1 MNFSSLKHRF
11 SISKPNTK
19 LIYINIA
26 VFLAVAFVNIFRELM
41 GLSAYGFAAK
51 LQLPSDFSLF
61 LQQFWSIFTYMF
73 LHLNLLHVFFNM
85 LCLYWFGQIFL
96 MYFTNKQF
104 VGVYILG
111 GIFGGIA
118 YLLSY
123 SYIPYFEGKAS
134 LLCGASASIM
144 ALITASALEMPN
156 MPIRLLLIGTIK
168 LKWVAVATVLIS
180 VLGIT
185 SDNAGGEI
193 AHIGGAVGGWIWFVL
208 LRHNIEITKPIDYII
223 SFFTN
228 VFNIFSGKKP
238 KLKVQNNRS
247 KYHYVKP
254 DEIYNTERKQN
265 NRNLDA
271 ILDKIRKSGYGSL
284 TEEEKKQLFD
294 LSNKV

>member
-1 MNFSSLKHRF
+1 MNFASFEHHF

-26 VFLAVAFVNIFRELM
+26 VFLVVAFINVFRELM
-41 GLSAYGFAAK
+41 GMSSFGFAAK
-51 LQLPSDFSLF
+51 LQLPSDYSLF
-61 LQQFWSIFTYMF
+61 VKQFWSIFTYMF

-96 MYFTNKQF
+96 MYFTDKQF

-111 GIFGGIA
+111 GLFGGIA

-123 SYIPYFEGKAS
+123 SYIPYFEGKVA
-134 LLCGASASIM
+134 LLCGASASII

-208 LRHNIEITKPIDYII
+208 LKRNIEITKPIDFII
-223 SFFTN
+223 SFFTK
-228 VFNIFSGKKP
+228 VFNMFSGKKP
-238 KLKVQNNRS
+238 KLKVNRRT

-254 DEIYNTERKQN
+254 DEAYNTEQKQN
-265 NRNLDA
+265 NQNLDI

-284 TEEEKKQLFD
+284 TEQEKKQLFD